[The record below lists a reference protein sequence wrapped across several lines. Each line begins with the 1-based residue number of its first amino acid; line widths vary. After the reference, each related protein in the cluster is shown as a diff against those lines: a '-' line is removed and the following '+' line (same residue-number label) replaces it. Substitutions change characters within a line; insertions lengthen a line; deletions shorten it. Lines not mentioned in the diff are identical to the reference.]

1 MPVAKVQAEV
11 EHISIGCN
19 KTTQALSWSRN
30 NLIAYGGRNS
40 VIIYQPEVSK
50 ILELYWFQLIQ
61 HIFEQVKSLLY

>member
-1 MPVAKVQAEV
+1 MPVAKVQAEI

-50 ILELYWFQLIQ
+50 ILEFLAI
-61 HIFEQVKSLLY
+61 

>member
-1 MPVAKVQAEV
+1 MLMTKVQAEI

-30 NLIAYGGRNS
+30 NLIAYGGCNS

-50 ILELYWFQLIQ
+50 ISELYWFRLT
-61 HIFEQVKSLLY
+61 EYC